1 MEKSPSK
8 PPGSSPAI
16 SSPSLLRD
24 PRLRGKRK
32 PVHAAED
39 VGAVMDRASASKTT
53 PTASTSTRPSSVS
66 TLRNP
71 PTMPSEQS
79 EVENAFFSHVTAA
92 IETDFWRRRSE
103 YLSSQGKAA
112 QRELER
118 EQGMENPF
126 PDLIK
131 EAEQKTRRFQYEH
144 SIAKKQETGCQE
156 KTQKSGGSFIRL
168 LLEIVNAKDDQIKT
182 LTDQVGAIQQE
193 LEGLRSQQ
201 MEQDE
206 RSKASMQRLEEFQ
219 PQQLS
224 VDQCLKKFDDKL
236 NNIDSKVERHD
247 AKHTEA
253 DRSIR
258 NLEKTQS
265 QHRAD
270 LEGIKAY
277 SETLGTNQDT
287 LRESMN
293 GLQQSSTSMDE
304 RIQELAS
311 IPAALA
317 RVNEEEIQKVQTQL
331 KVTQKQVLDQTERTR
346 QSLNVKLEAMQE
358 EWKTKYGKFHPQ
370 SESLSSTIEQVLA
383 TKCDGLG
390 SDLESLSRRV
400 STLEEAVKTSDAA
413 TAANH
418 AQVETVQKEIA
429 SLAKEVFGQLSTLK
443 ATTAGLDTARMAE
456 DVKIL
461 RMQLA
466 KQANKQQDLAE
477 SFGQEIQSLNDRLPK
492 ADMGDHDLANMAAR
506 GWDAYETL
514 KAELAGLREWCEL
527 RNRDGADQ
535 SAKHDEQINQLQAD
549 QDKLAYFHG
558 RLTKRHESLSQ
569 HLTFIKE
576 GPAGKPVLEYNKK
589 QLDALIEQAME
600 IPVKRDVENLYSM
613 YGNLAKQVQN
623 VTTSIGRVETD
634 LATCQDLV
642 NRNAYASQRVEDE
655 TTSRPTVLQISSS
668 DDDHREEEI
677 PETTKKTIKSP
688 PSSALKKQ
696 PLGGETRPPTS
707 SLKRKRSQRE
717 ELSTNPP
724 DDIDDEPLAPR
735 RRKAR
740 R

>member
-1 MEKSPSK
+1 MQKSPSK
-8 PPGSSPAI
+8 PPGSSPPI
-16 SSPSLLRD
+16 RSPSLLRD
-24 PRLRGKRK
+24 PRLRGKHK
-32 PVHAAED
+32 PAHSAED
-39 VGAVMDRASASKTT
+39 VGAVRDRASASKTT
-53 PTASTSTRPSSVS
+53 PTASTSTRPSPVS
-66 TLRNP
+66 TLGNP

-79 EVENAFFSHVTAA
+79 EVECAFFSHVTAA

-103 YLSSQGKAA
+103 YLCSQGKVAR
-112 QRELER
+112 RELER

-126 PDLIK
+126 PDLVK
-131 EAEQKTRRFQYEH
+131 EAEKKTRRFQYEH
-144 SIAKKQETGCQE
+144 SIAKKQETSCQE

-270 LEGIKAY
+270 LDGIKAY

-304 RIQELAS
+304 RIQELAT

-370 SESLSSTIEQVLA
+370 SESPSSTIEQVLA
-383 TKCDGLG
+383 TKYDGLG
-390 SDLESLSRRV
+390 SDLESLSRRI

-418 AQVETVQKEIA
+418 AQIETVQKEIA
-429 SLAKEVFGQLSTLK
+429 SLAKEVFGELSTLK
-443 ATTAGLDTARMAE
+443 ATTAGLDTTRMAE

-492 ADMGDHDLANMAAR
+492 ADMSDHDLANMAAR
-506 GWDAYETL
+506 GWDGYETL

-527 RNRDGADQ
+527 RFQDAADQ
-535 SAKHDEQINQLQAD
+535 FAKHDERNNQFQAD
-549 QDKLAYFHG
+549 LDKLAYFHG

-576 GPAGKPVLEYNKK
+576 GPAGKPVFEYNKK

-677 PETTKKTIKSP
+677 PETTKETTKSP

-696 PLGGETRPPTS
+696 PPGGETRPPTS